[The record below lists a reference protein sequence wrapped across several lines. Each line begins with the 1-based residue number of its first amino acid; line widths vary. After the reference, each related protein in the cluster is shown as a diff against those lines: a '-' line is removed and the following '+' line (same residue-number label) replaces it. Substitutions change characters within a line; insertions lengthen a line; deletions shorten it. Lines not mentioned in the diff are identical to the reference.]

1 MQNATDRSYREILV
15 SPGSERAILTIC
27 LKNNDKLL
35 EVDTIGVEA
44 KHFGIDANR
53 FIFIAMQYLYTKQQ
67 TPTAIS
73 IKEVITSE
81 KGKRA
86 LEEMGG
92 MEYIASLEVANVSGD
107 NIKIFSDKLLQ
118 AYTRRNICDMC
129 FDIQQEM
136 LNEKSDTLNPDELVG
151 RVEHGV
157 NELCVTNT
165 SAKDA
170 YKMGDDTERIL
181 EERAKTPA
189 RIPGLET
196 GWRQLDVL
204 TGGFQPGDFVVLV
217 ARSKCGKSVT
227 LTNWATNLSVNQG
240 LPVLYIDTE
249 MTAREQED
257 RILAR
262 LSNIPHS
269 EIQSGLYALDT
280 DYGTAE
286 EKRIQLQLAKE
297 QLKDGQYYHAYMP
310 DMNIDKIKTLVRKYK
325 AQHNICAVFFDYMK
339 LTSNQA
345 SVLKSSQEYQALGF
359 LASGLK
365 ELGGTL
371 GIPIITS
378 AQENRIDVKGTTKD
392 ASNVGGSDRIL
403 QNATKLMFLYNKSE
417 EDIALNGEL
426 AGNQE
431 LYIAYQRNGACDCTP
446 INIYFNRPYI
456 SQMEV

>member
-1 MQNATDRSYREILV
+1 MR
-15 SPGSERAILTIC
+15 
-27 LKNNDKLL
+27 NNDKLL
-35 EVDTIGVEA
+35 EVDTLGVEP
-44 KHFGIDANR
+44 KMFGVDANR
-53 FIFIAMQYLYTKQQ
+53 FIFVAMQYLYTKQQ

-86 LEEMGG
+86 LEEIGDL
-92 MEYIASLEVANVSGD
+92 EYIASLEGANVSAD
-107 NIKIFSDKLLQ
+107 NLKIFSDKVLQ
-118 AYTRRNICDMC
+118 AYTKRRICDMC

-136 LNEKSDTLNPDELVG
+136 LDEKSDTLNPDELVG

-157 NELCVTNT
+157 NELCIAST
-165 SAKDA
+165 STKDA
-170 YKMGDDTERIL
+170 YKMGDDTEKIL

-196 GWRQLDVL
+196 GWKQLDSL

-227 LTNWATNLSVNQG
+227 LTNWATNLSIMQR

-262 LSNIPHS
+262 IANIPHS

-280 DYGTAE
+280 EYGTAE
-286 EKRIQLQLAKE
+286 EKRKNLQEAKE
-297 QLKDGQYYHAYMP
+297 LLKDGQYYHAFMP

-345 SVLKSSQEYQALGF
+345 TILKSSQEYQALGF

-403 QNATKLMFLYNKSE
+403 QNATKLMFLYNKAD
-417 EDIALNGEL
+417 EDIAMYGEQ

-446 INIYFNRPYI
+446 INIHFNRPFI
-456 SQMEV
+456 TQKEV